1 MLHHSPP
8 AVALQLLRYTYGFEC
23 LVLETLLGKL
33 LDLFF
38 AVQFVFCSAKKTGL
52 KVVVGSAERNVY
64 IRTRTCIV
72 ANAHP
77 TLRLPGA
84 NVNSIMS

>member
-64 IRTRTCIV
+64 IR
-72 ANAHP
+72 NAHP